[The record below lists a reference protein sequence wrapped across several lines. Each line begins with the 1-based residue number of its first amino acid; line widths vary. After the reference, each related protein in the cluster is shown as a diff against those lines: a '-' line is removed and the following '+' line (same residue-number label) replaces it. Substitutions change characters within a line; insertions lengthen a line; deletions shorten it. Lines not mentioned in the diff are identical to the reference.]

1 MIAYLLESAR
11 SATIGRRPAD
21 ISHLRHGDDFGG
33 FDDLGNL
40 EGSRLRSAEMRR
52 RSASQARLSMRG
64 FVVAR
69 QVIAKLERLEG
80 ALVELGGF
88 ASGLGLP
95 PTMSCPRL
103 GSLSPLPVTL
113 TRSSTRAPHSAQ

>member
-1 MIAYLLESAR
+1 MFSAAKRFGVMIAYLLESAR
-11 SATIGRRPAD
+11 SAAIGRRPAD
-21 ISHLRHGDDFGG
+21 ISYLGHGDDFGG

-69 QVIAKLERLEG
+69 QAIAKLERLKG
-80 ALVELGGF
+80 VQVELNWFAGGEWD
-88 ASGLGLP
+88 
-95 PTMSCPRL
+95 CRPRC
-103 GSLSPLPVTL
+103 
-113 TRSSTRAPHSAQ
+113 RARAWDRCRLCR

>member
-1 MIAYLLESAR
+1 MFSCRGTRFGVMIAYLLESAR
-11 SATIGRRPAD
+11 SAAIDRRPAD
-21 ISHLRHGDDFGG
+21 ISHLGHGDDFGG

-52 RSASQARLSMRG
+52 RSARQAGLSMRG

-80 ALVELGGF
+80 AQVELGGF
-88 ASGLGLP
+88 AGGNGIAAHDVE
-95 PTMSCPRL
+95 PRAWDRCRL
-103 GSLSPLPVTL
+103 C
-113 TRSSTRAPHSAQ
+113 R